1 MVLGGRGVSRG
12 SLSGLR
18 VSAGVCWCLLVY
30 VGLCWHLI
38 KHWECKA
45 INGAV
50 LGGISR
56 CLRFSGLLT
65 GVSEGSVHAGS
76 FLAGVNP
83 PLQHKGMVF
92 FPSDPFVISKY
103 QNLPIYPF

>member
-1 MVLGGRGVSRG
+1 M
-12 SLSGLR
+12 
-18 VSAGVCWCLLVY
+18 SAGVCWCLLVHIG
-30 VGLCWHLI
+30 VCWHLI

-65 GVSEGSVHAGS
+65 GVSSGSVYAGS

-83 PLQHKGMVF
+83 PLQHKVERHDF
-92 FPSDPFVISKY
+92 FPPDPFVISKY
-103 QNLPIYPF
+103 QDLPIYPFQKCLSYAIFCNF